1 MDRRI
6 LWIWISDALKTDA
19 RKITYLYDGFDSAE
33 EIFNAGREAYEAIE
47 GLSQEDIGALCDKN
61 LSKAEKTLS
70 YCNSMGAKVLTYED
84 ADYPYSLRKIF
95 DPPYVLYVKG
105 NILPWDRLLCIGVV
119 GTRHA
124 TEYGKYAA
132 EELSF
137 AMAKEGVTIVSGMAA
152 GIDSCGH
159 MGALRAKVPT
169 IAVLGCGIDVVYPAS
184 NAELEREIEL
194 EGAVLTEYPP
204 GTEPKGGNFPRR
216 NRIIS
221 GLSQGVLVAEAPIK
235 SGALITADL
244 ALSQG
249 KDVFA
254 VPGGIYTPSC
264 SGCNLLISQGAKLV
278 SCAADILEEYGMH
291 IEKIRPSKK
300 EFSETQKEQ
309 QSPNQKDVTKK
320 AEKPHLQETVRNVI
334 HVSIE
339 DPMYQDLSEEERGII
354 SVLIE
359 KAASCDE
366 LLEKTGFAA
375 PKLLSTLTLLEIKGY
390 VNSLPGKHYT
400 LNLQ

>member
-6 LWIWISDALKTDA
+6 LWIWISNALKTDA
-19 RKITYLYDGFDSAE
+19 RKITYLYDGFESAE
-33 EIFNAGREAYEAIE
+33 AIYSAGQEAYQMID
-47 GLSQEDIGALCDKN
+47 GLSQEDIAALCRKD
-61 LSKAEKTLS
+61 LSKAEKILS
-70 YCNSMGAKVLTYED
+70 YCNAMGAKVLTYED
-84 ADYPYSLRKIF
+84 TDYPYSLRKIF

-124 TEYGKYAA
+124 TDYGKYAA
-132 EELSF
+132 EELSY

-159 MGALRAKVPT
+159 RGALRAKMPT

-184 NAELEREIEL
+184 NAELEREIEQD
-194 EGAVLTEYPP
+194 GAVLTEYPP
-204 GTEPKGGNFPRR
+204 GTEPKGTNFPRR

-221 GLSQGVLVAEAPIK
+221 GLSQGVLVAEAPLK
-235 SGALITADL
+235 SGALITADC

-254 VPGGIYTPSC
+254 VPGGIYTPSS
-264 SGCNLLISQGAKLV
+264 SGCNMLISQGAKLV

-291 IEKIRPSKK
+291 IEKIHPPKK
-300 EFSETQKEQ
+300 VFPEIQEEQPQKQAADEQ
-309 QSPNQKDVTKK
+309 ASAPLKK
-320 AEKPHLQETVRNVI
+320 PVRNVI
-334 HVSIE
+334 HVTIE
-339 DPMYQDLSEEERGII
+339 DPMYRDLAEEERNII
-354 SVLIE
+354 AVLIE
-359 KAASCDE
+359 KTANCDE
-366 LLEKTGFAA
+366 LMEKTHIPA

-390 VNSLPGKHYT
+390 INSLPGKHYS